1 MFGCADLYRAVERF
15 QLMTAPEIQAQIVGF
30 ILLALPLIA
39 ALWKF
44 FSLLQAIE
52 QRSNAAIDRLER
64 QIADL
69 GHRADLKDI
78 NIDRLN
84 DQLTLGING
93 TKELVN
99 HLRTRTKA
107 DDDQLRS
114 KLAQIERYLVKET
127 SYESRE

>member
-1 MFGCADLYRAVERF
+1 
-15 QLMTAPEIQAQIVGF
+15 MTAPEIQAQIVGF

-127 SYESRE
+127 TYESRE